1 MGKLF
6 QMLIAHLELPMIAKY
21 IHVHKF
27 DITSIQTNYMKY
39 NFIGCQIDFR

>member
-21 IHVHKF
+21 IHKF